1 MITSVRR
8 AAAVCALI
16 TALAACAACAAPR
29 PGQRPRPSPS
39 ATPATPA
46 PRLPTLAPGPAGLTP
61 VFENAPR
68 SAGKTLALTF
78 DADMT
83 ADQGPRAAAGERF
96 DHPRLIATLRA
107 LKVPSTVFMTG
118 RWAEEYPDQA
128 RSIGRDPLF
137 EVANHS
143 YSHYAFTD
151 DCYGLP
157 TVGRDRIRAD
167 VERAYTAFREVGVA
181 HPMPYFRF
189 PGGCYDREALKALV
203 PAGVTAVQWTWSAAT
218 PSPRTPTR
226 WPGRSW
232 TECARVPSSSCT
244 APAARPRRPSARY
257 GRSSRTC
264 AVARPREQIAHG
276 GHRHDRD
283 RRARQT
289 LQQPGTGEQIRVV
302 GGEAQQRGD
311 DVAGEPHQHRAA
323 AAEDVGQRPGD
334 QLTQGQSHQH
344 TGEGELDLRRRRVQV
359 ASHLGHGREVHVH
372 REGRH
377 RHQERDDHHHTGRAR
392 LREGR
397 RDRRRAR
404 AGRSPR

>member
-29 PGQRPRPSPS
+29 PAQRPRPSPS
-39 ATPATPA
+39 TTPATPA

-68 SAGKTLALTF
+68 SAGKTVALTF

-157 TVGRDRIRAD
+157 TIGRDRIRAD

-203 PAGVTAVQWTWSAAT
+203 PAGVTAVQWDVVGGDAFAT
-218 PSPRTPTR
+218 D
-226 WPGRSW
+226 
-232 TECARVPSSSCT
+232 AD
-244 APAARPRRPSARY
+244 
-257 GRSSRTC
+257 
-264 AVARPREQIAHG
+264 AVARQVLDG
-276 GHRHDRD
+276 
-283 RRARQT
+283 
-289 LQQPGTGEQIRVV
+289 V
-302 GGEAQQRGD
+302 
-311 DVAGEPHQHRAA
+311 
-323 AAEDVGQRPGD
+323 RPGSVVV
-334 QLTQGQSHQH
+334 LHCTRSAAPA
-344 TGEGELDLRRRRVQV
+344 TERAVRTIVPELRRRDYRFVKV
-359 ASHLGHGREVHVH
+359 SDLIATVPTAPLPG
-372 REGRH
+372 
-377 RHQERDDHHHTGRAR
+377 
-392 LREGR
+392 
-397 RDRRRAR
+397 
-404 AGRSPR
+404 